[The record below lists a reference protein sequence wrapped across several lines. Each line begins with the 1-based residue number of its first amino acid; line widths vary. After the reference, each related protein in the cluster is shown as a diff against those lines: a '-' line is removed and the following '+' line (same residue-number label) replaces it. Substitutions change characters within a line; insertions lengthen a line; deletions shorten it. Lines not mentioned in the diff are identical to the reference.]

1 MGDTSEEADLEADV
15 NEVKEDSPTKL
26 ILKSSLPKKFD
37 PDMLEDELRSALGK
51 GVEFQV
57 DYNENREPTNIV
69 LVVPFGADEKQVE
82 QIVKAHSPTESVFE
96 KEVRQKE
103 ESEEYSGAKVI
114 DKLKAIEAR
123 LDAIEGQTDGKN

>member
-37 PDMLEDELRSALGK
+37 PDMLEDELRSAFGT
-51 GVEFQV
+51 GIEFQV
-57 DYNENREPTNIV
+57 DYNEDREPTNIV
-69 LVVPFGADEKQVE
+69 LVVPFRASEKQVE

-96 KEVRQKE
+96 KEARQKE
-103 ESEEYSGAKVI
+103 EVEEYSG
-114 DKLKAIEAR
+114 LKIIEKIKELEAR
-123 LDAIEGQTDGKN
+123 VTAIEGQGDGRN